1 MQIRFEDLQPRNK
14 ISYSIHEKIYRFSL
28 QPSVSLTSVKS
39 RDSRDD
45 VRIAKID
52 FIKDYKRFKTI
63 YNDLKRY
70 ITITNNKTITD
81 RNISKIEV
89 ELQTKKNKKTH
100 MSTQREFAK

>member
-1 MQIRFEDLQPRNK
+1 M
-14 ISYSIHEKIYRFSL
+14 
-28 QPSVSLTSVKS
+28 SLTSVKS